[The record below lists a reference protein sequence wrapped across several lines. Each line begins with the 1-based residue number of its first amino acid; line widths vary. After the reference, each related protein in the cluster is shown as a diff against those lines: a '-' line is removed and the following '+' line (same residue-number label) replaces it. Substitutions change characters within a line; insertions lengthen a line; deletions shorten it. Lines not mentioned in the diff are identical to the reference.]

1 MNNKPKTVAQM
12 NGCLTINGR
21 KQRKKKNTVEHLDV
35 NDNTAQCT
43 CLLNKTHAIV
53 KLARIYIKAFLFSYI
68 Q

>member
-1 MNNKPKTVAQM
+1 MPEIKWEKTE
-12 NGCLTINGR
+12 
-21 KQRKKKNTVEHLDV
+21 KEKNTVEHLDV